1 MPDHVAVV
9 ALCWFVLWTSVGVA
23 VGSVMYGQPNTGAV
37 TGFFLAFV
45 ACFAWLWIFPDML
58 GDWMNDSA

>member
-1 MPDHVAVV
+1 
-9 ALCWFVLWTSVGVA
+9 
-23 VGSVMYGQPNTGAV
+23 MYGQPNTGAV

-45 ACFAWLWIFPDML
+45 ACFAWPWIFPDML